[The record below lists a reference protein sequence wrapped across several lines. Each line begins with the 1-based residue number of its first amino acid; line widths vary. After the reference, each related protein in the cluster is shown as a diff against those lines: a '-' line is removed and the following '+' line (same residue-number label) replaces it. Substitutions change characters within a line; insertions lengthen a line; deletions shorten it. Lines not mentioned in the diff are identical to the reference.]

1 MKFTNFGIN
10 TASGEVVGALP
21 QFIQGAPLAVR
32 DRSVAPDF
40 VPTTGE
46 VRPLS
51 LPPISRSTRPFR
63 GTLRATHESV
73 PGVRRIEV

>member
-51 LPPISRSTRPFR
+51 AAADLTEHPTVQGTAKGDARVRTWSPPD
-63 GTLRATHESV
+63 
-73 PGVRRIEV
+73 